1 MTSFVKKLSPAK
13 INLYLNVKGIRK
25 DGYHNIESLMTFCN
39 YGDMISVEKS
49 EKFKFSI
56 DGPFSNTLENKINLI
71 ELTVK
76 RLEDFYQRDFKIDI
90 LLTKKL
96 PIASGMGGGSSN
108 AATIIRCIEQLFEL
122 KPESDFDS
130 LLVSLGAD
138 VPFCY
143 YGKTA
148 LVEGIGEKISFTEDL
163 KEYFVLLI
171 NPRIEIS
178 TKEIFENF
186 ILDEGCINNSIDG
199 LKNIDIKYVKNKRN
213 DLEAYAIKKNVII
226 RDIISFLKLSKGSII
241 ARMTG
246 SGATCFALYEK
257 EIDLNIA
264 KNEALN
270 IFRNS
275 WIVTSRLVN
284 SLQYI

>member
-1 MTSFVKKLSPAK
+1 M
-13 INLYLNVKGIRK
+13 
-25 DGYHNIESLMTFCN
+25 
-39 YGDMISVEKS
+39 
-49 EKFKFSI
+49 
-56 DGPFSNTLENKINLI
+56 
-71 ELTVK
+71 
-76 RLEDFYQRDFKIDI
+76 
-90 LLTKKL
+90 
-96 PIASGMGGGSSN
+96 
-108 AATIIRCIEQLFEL
+108 
-122 KPESDFDS
+122 
-130 LLVSLGAD
+130 
-138 VPFCY
+138 
-143 YGKTA
+143 
-148 LVEGIGEKISFTEDL
+148 VEGIGEKISFIEDL

-186 ILDEGCINNSIDG
+186 ILDEGCINNSRDD
-199 LKNIDIKYVKNKRN
+199 LKNIDIKYVKKKHN

-226 RDIISFLKLSKGSII
+226 RDIISFLKSSKGSII

-284 SLQYI
+284 SLQHI